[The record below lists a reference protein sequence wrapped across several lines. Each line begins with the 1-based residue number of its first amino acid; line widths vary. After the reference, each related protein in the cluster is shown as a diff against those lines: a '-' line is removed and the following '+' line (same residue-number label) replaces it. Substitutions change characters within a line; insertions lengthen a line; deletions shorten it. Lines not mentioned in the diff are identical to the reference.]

1 MLHGY
6 GEGKS
11 PYWKA
16 RYDTVFARMEALG
29 LPFVGPRAPEG
40 GRPPDPWPSELP
52 RDSTT
57 VPTFRTALARPE
69 TASRQLDFVFASDS
83 LKHRL
88 RVRALN
94 AEEEWGTS
102 DHCQILVE
110 LRG

>member
-1 MLHGY
+1 M
-6 GEGKS
+6 
-11 PYWKA
+11 
-16 RYDTVFARMEALG
+16 V
-29 LPFVGPRAPEG
+29 
-40 GRPPDPWPSELP
+40 
-52 RDSTT
+52 
-57 VPTFRTALARPE
+57 
-69 TASRQLDFVFASDS
+69 SRELDFVFASDS